1 MSRKEAYA
9 WLAKALSIENAG
21 DCHIGWFDIAMC
33 ERVVKVMNARNKK

>member
-9 WLAKALSIENAG
+9 WLAKALGIKNVG

-33 ERVVKVMNARNKK
+33 ERVVKVMAARKTK